1 MILPLLKV
9 NVLMGLFIN
18 TVYSSDFED
27 IREDKKYRINSCPC
41 GLSEM
46 EFKKEY
52 RYGIPGVRSCRSST
66 FRRCTPILISE

>member
-18 TVYSSDFED
+18 TVYSLDFED

-52 RYGIPGVRSCRSST
+52 RYGICQGRPSLYCN
-66 FRRCTPILISE
+66 

>member
-9 NVLMGLFIN
+9 NILIGLFIH
-18 TVYSSDFED
+18 TIYTLDLED
-27 IREDKKYRINSCPC
+27 IMEDRKYRINSCPC

-52 RYGIPGVRSCRSST
+52 RYGQSHYMY
-66 FRRCTPILISE
+66 ILCVMINF

>member
-9 NVLMGLFIN
+9 NVLIGLFIQ
-18 TVYSSDFED
+18 TVYSLDFED

-52 RYGIPGVRSCRSST
+52 RYGNPQGRSR
-66 FRRCTPILISE
+66 LYYN

>member
-18 TVYSSDFED
+18 TVYSLDFED

-52 RYGIPGVRSCRSST
+52 RYGIPQGRPSLYYNSYLL
-66 FRRCTPILISE
+66 FI